1 MLENPLMKK
10 NNSFDIIKPMNIIG
24 DNIWIIDR
32 PYENRTTT
40 KDNIT
45 NYAVIVL
52 NVQIMYSNSNNIS
65 KINIISFRYFLQS
78 HLHL

>member
-45 NYAVIVL
+45 N
-52 NVQIMYSNSNNIS
+52 MRS
-65 KINIISFRYFLQS
+65 
-78 HLHL
+78 